1 MGGVVMR
8 HSLFSHSVGGGCV
21 VDGEHSVN
29 PRWLLWIDGVGGYLL
44 LPGNEWMI
52 GGPSGA
58 DQNEICVQGDLSR
71 REVCLRRQANEYVLQ
86 PLGAV
91 QLGARRLTRP
101 EVLRDGDRFTVGSN
115 VIFEFSL
122 PHPLSASAALA
133 LSSRQRLQP
142 RCDGII
148 LVADTCILSPTRSA
162 HVVVA
167 DLIGE
172 EVLLYRSGEW
182 FVRGGEATTV
192 DGIPANGRT
201 KVCPGS
207 RLQFG
212 EVTMSLECLVS

>member
-1 MGGVVMR
+1 MEYSVQHGLVR
-8 HSLFSHSVGGGCV
+8 HLVSSACV
-21 VDGEHSVN
+21 VDGEHGVN

-44 LPGNEWMI
+44 LPGDEWMI

-86 PLGAV
+86 PLGTV

-101 EVLRDGDRFTVGSN
+101 EVLRDGDRFTVASN
-115 VIFEFSL
+115 VCFEFSL
-122 PHPLSASAALA
+122 HHPLSASAVLT

-148 LVADTCILSPTRSA
+148 LVADTCILSPNRSA

-167 DLIGE
+167 DLAGE
-172 EVLLYRSGEW
+172 EVLLHRGGEW
-182 FVRGGEATTV
+182 FVRGGDTTTV
-192 DGIPANGRT
+192 DGIPASGRT
-201 KVCPGS
+201 KVSPGS
-207 RLQFG
+207 RLQCG
-212 EVTMSLECLVS
+212 EVTMSLECLGS